1 MAKLPFNYSD
11 DYTIEKINQSYA
23 LIDQYYTKLT
33 EINSEANA
41 FNNLEKLFELE
52 QSEYK
57 QLRECASDLK
67 NLKLMWDAIA
77 MVNYQYKDWQGQSWR
92 RIKADSLYEAN
103 KVL

>member
-1 MAKLPFNYSD
+1 LAKLPYNYSD

-52 QSEYK
+52 
-57 QLRECASDLK
+57 
-67 NLKLMWDAIA
+67 
-77 MVNYQYKDWQGQSWR
+77 
-92 RIKADSLYEAN
+92 
-103 KVL
+103 